1 MCEPATLA
9 AMGTWAA
16 SNAAAIGAVTSIA
29 GTGLSIAS
37 QRSTAKAQQEAV
49 TQAAIT
55 NGNQLTRQ
63 ALEDSQ
69 NNTMEMDAS
78 AREKRSRIAT
88 ATAGAASAGVSGLS
102 VDALLSDLAGKGLE
116 VQGTTEANYARA
128 GAARADQAQA
138 IQRGAASQLSQVRGV
153 GASDYLRAGLSI
165 ATSGVTY
172 ARKSR
177 NPLEK

>member
-1 MCEPATLA
+1 
-9 AMGTWAA
+9 MGTWAA
-16 SNAAAIGAVTSIA
+16 SNAAAIGAVTTIA

-37 QRSTAKAQQEAV
+37 QRSTAKSQQEAIRD
-49 TQAAIT
+49 AAIT

-63 ALEDSQ
+63 AQEDAQ
-69 NNTMEMDAS
+69 NNTQELDAI
-78 AREKRSRIAT
+78 AREKQSRIAT
-88 ATAGAASAGVSGLS
+88 AQAGAASAGVSGLS
-102 VDALLSDLAGKGLE
+102 VDALLADLSGKGLE
-116 VQGTTEANYARA
+116 ASGTVEANYARA

-138 IQRGAASQLSQVRGV
+138 IQRGAASQMSQVRGV

-165 ATSGVTY
+165 ANAGVTY